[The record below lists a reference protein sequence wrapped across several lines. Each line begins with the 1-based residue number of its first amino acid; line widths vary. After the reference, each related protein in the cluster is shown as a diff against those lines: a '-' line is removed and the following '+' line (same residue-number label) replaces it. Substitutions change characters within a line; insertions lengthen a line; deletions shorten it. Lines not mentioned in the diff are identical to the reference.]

1 MDVRLVSRIHNRWVR
16 WQAER
21 LLAEAEWIRAVA
33 EQRIAEKEA
42 RSAIL
47 KASLKSKE
55 SSVERVREAEQK
67 AKQKAFA

>member
-1 MDVRLVSRIHNRWVR
+1 MSRIHNRWVK

-55 SSVERVREAEQK
+55 SSSAERVREAEQK
-67 AKQKAFA
+67 AKQVAWS